1 MQRSIWRR
9 LRAAAVVAAAGIA
22 VTGCVDVVQYISGSG
37 STIDV
42 YLRFALQKSAFEMAN
57 SFSDD
62 PQDLDEMF
70 AEDFELERSEVLGEL
85 PPGVTG
91 DYRQLNSEF
100 EYGFEL
106 SYSADRELLAALEE
120 EGAAFVP
127 RVGTRGMTIP
137 LAEGGGNGGGG
148 GGGQGDEFAG
158 AFLGGAKYRV
168 MISRRL
174 VSRVSSA
181 SLVSAGESVEVT
193 VTELPDVWMIEFPV
207 SLWLMAAQPPVLE
220 IVY

>member
-1 MQRSIWRR
+1 MKRSIWRR
-9 LRAAAVVAAAGIA
+9 MRVVAIVATIGLV

-37 STIDV
+37 STIYV
-42 YLRFALQKSAFEMAN
+42 YLRFALQKSAFELAN

-70 AEDFELERSEVLGEL
+70 EEDFELERAEVLEEL
-85 PPGVTG
+85 PPGVTA
-91 DYRQLNSEF
+91 DYRPLNSQF

-106 SYSADRELLAALEE
+106 SYSADRELLAGLDSK
-120 EGAAFVP
+120 GSAFVP
-127 RVGTRGMTIP
+127 RVGTRGMSIP
-137 LAEGGGNGGGG
+137 LAEGGRSAEGG
-148 GGGQGDEFAG
+148 GGGQGEEFAG

-168 MISRRL
+168 LISRRL

-181 SLVSAGESVEVT
+181 KLVSAGDPIDVT

-207 SLWLMAAQPPVLE
+207 SYWLMSPATSVLE